1 MLHLSPPV
9 TLRGH
14 PAARLL
20 AQGLCWPIS
29 LLLLFSLFFSS
40 LSPIRSF
47 IAQSDKS
54 LELFAM
60 CCDFLLSGFRAESTS
75 AFTVPRGS
83 DMELLKI
90 NQSRLTARGSASG
103 CSSQGASRR
112 PRILPA
118 RALILGKPGSKC
130 TRVWGNDVLC
140 LSGAAVCS
148 LSPALCPSFRV
159 RSVQAVADSLSFP
172 PFLSL

>member
-29 LLLLFSLFFSS
+29 LLLFIFLDFFSS
-40 LSPIRSF
+40 LSPSPIRSL
-47 IAQSDKS
+47 IAQSDKL

-83 DMELLKI
+83 YMELLKI
-90 NQSRLTARGSASG
+90 NQSHLTARGSALG
-103 CSSQGASRR
+103 CSAQGASRW

-130 TRVWGNDVLC
+130 TWVWGNDALC
-140 LSGAAVCS
+140 LSRAAVFS
-148 LSPALCPSFRV
+148 LSPVLCPSFRLC
-159 RSVQAVADSLSFP
+159 SVQALADSL
-172 PFLSL
+172 